1 MLINFT
7 STEQTIYIS
16 ISDVHGS
23 FCNCGGQG
31 RSQPQMCGEGGDM
44 VSILQLL
51 GSPKRYF
58 MYFRHVFHRFGIFYI
73 IDENIKRLQPPPPPV
88 SPKCWKNFK
97 IDSEEKCGAQ
107 GGGHI
112 IMISGHL
119 SWFEE

>member
-44 VSILQLL
+44 VSRKILQLL

-58 MYFRHVFHRFGIFYI
+58 MYCRHVFHRFGIFYI
-73 IDENIKRLQPPPPPV
+73 IDENIKRLQPPPQFLLSV
-88 SPKCWKNFK
+88 ERIAKLILKKSVVH
-97 IDSEEKCGAQ
+97 
-107 GGGHI
+107 GGGGI
-112 IMISGHL
+112 L
-119 SWFEE
+119 L